1 MFRLPYIGSN
11 LTQSQTTQY
20 QKLVINLYACLK
32 HTSEFWRIKWKKY
45 SHLTNNLSA
54 LHSYIYNIYK
64 IKQKLFRK

>member
-32 HTSEFWRIKWKKY
+32 HTSEFWRIK
-45 SHLTNNLSA
+45 
-54 LHSYIYNIYK
+54 
-64 IKQKLFRK
+64 